1 MIGESDPV
9 SVLKWIQERI
19 TCKIP
24 DAALN
29 PELCKLVTKYQMHT
43 CSAYCKRKRNLKG
56 TFITTCK
63 SGFPRDNTECA
74 SLYPVEECLK
84 SKKKIY
90 QLPRLPQ
97 EARVNDY
104 NPLLLLLWK
113 ANMDIQYIAESS
125 LTLAHYV
132 TGYVTKAEKSN
143 MQDVWQEVS
152 TSSTIYSKLW
162 SFGIRC
168 LRSREVGLYEASDLL
183 LGDHLTEKSET
194 VKWIDA
200 AFPHKRKRRVKK
212 HKQLVSIDT
221 HDPTSTDILENN
233 VLDNFYPQ
241 RPRNLDDVCLY
252 DFIKWYEYSGTD
264 TSGQRAYRK
273 RTKAWLPNHKLYYP
287 SNEQQRED
295 YFYSLILLY
304 IPFRNEGDLIGKQE
318 TAEAAFSRQLSAN
331 PMLSD
336 HHQRLHVAL
345 EAQKKV
351 HAINEARAL
360 LRKPL
365 SLRSQKMAWCKEKP
379 QLLWKTFTN

>member
-24 DAALN
+24 NAALN
-29 PELCKLVTKYQMHT
+29 PELHKLVTKYQMHK
-43 CSAYCKRKRNLKG
+43 CSPYCKRKRNLKG
-56 TFITTCK
+56 TFVTTCK
-63 SGFPRDNTECA
+63 SGFPRDSTECA

-90 QLPRLPQ
+90 QLPRLSQ
-97 EARVNDY
+97 EACINDY

-143 MQDVWQEVS
+143 MQDVWQKVS
-152 TSSTIYSKLW
+152 ANTSIYSKLW

-200 AFPHKRKRRVKK
+200 AFPHKRKRRVKN

-241 RPRNLDDVCLY
+241 RPRNMDDVCLY

-264 TSGQRAYRK
+264 TIGQRVYRK
-273 RTKAWLPNHKLYYP
+273 RTKAWLPNHKLYDP
-287 SNEQQRED
+287 SMSSRERITFTL
-295 YFYSLILLY
+295 FYSFTSLS
-304 IPFRNEGDLIGKQE
+304 E
-318 TAEAAFSRQLSAN
+318 T
-331 PMLSD
+331 
-336 HHQRLHVAL
+336 
-345 EAQKKV
+345 KV
-351 HAINEARAL
+351 I
-360 LRKPL
+360 
-365 SLRSQKMAWCKEKP
+365 
-379 QLLWKTFTN
+379 